1 MTTPSPGAPSTE
13 ATRTEAT
20 STSASHGTT
29 LFVDTSALLRRY
41 VHAPGRDLVMATM
54 ESASTWSVS
63 ALARTEVLLGLRQ
76 MAVHPGQQ
84 DELWQMARE
93 EWDTFW
99 VVPVD
104 DRCLARAVEIGA
116 NYGLRTIDAIHLAA
130 AQRLPPPVRFLT
142 FDRRQIPAAAA
153 LGFDVVS
160 PVAA

>member
-1 MTTPSPGAPSTE
+1 MNTPSPRTNSTE
-13 ATRTEAT
+13 A
-20 STSASHGTT
+20 T

-54 ESASTWSVS
+54 ESASNWSAS
-63 ALARTEVLLGLRQ
+63 ALARTEVLLALRQ
-76 MAVHPGQQ
+76 MAVHAGQQ
-84 DELWQMARE
+84 DELWQMARD
-93 EWDTFW
+93 EWETFW

-104 DRCLARAVEIGA
+104 DRCLARAVEIGTE
-116 NYGLRTIDAIHLAA
+116 YGLRTIDAIHLAA
-130 AQRLPPPVRFLT
+130 AQRVPAPVRFLT